1 MQQHSNVTSKALLE
15 RNIVKYSWFRIF
27 TKRVYLPLI
36 TVQLVNVGKVSL
48 DELALMVIISSI
60 VQALLQ
66 MPAGY
71 VADSFGNRRAIILGT
86 SIAVTSPLFYAFLP
100 TFWGGLLASLLFFG
114 GYAFLSGAVEAF
126 MHDTLV
132 ALGRGRDYTKVM
144 GRAQTYGLVGNTVL
158 IILIPLTY
166 QIHHTLPFILGF
178 LSLAATVCLAF
189 SFAHPPRQDAGS
201 TKRPMGAA
209 KAIITPRNLAL
220 FVFAGFLAGVSNK
233 GTEYRELL
241 FQHVGV
247 GVEWFGVIAAV
258 GSIGGALLG
267 WYAYW
272 FDKLRPLAFYWVDGV
287 IMAASIA
294 LMGASSWPPV
304 VIAAVVLF
312 TAYTRVRPIVLQAK
326 ILSTTRH
333 TYKATLISALNMFTL
348 LGDVL
353 AISLLT
359 HCVNTH
365 GYLIGHRWFGG
376 FVGLIAFSLWL
387 VIVLVHYTSRTQSA
401 RPAAAT

>member
-100 TFWGGLLASLLFFG
+100 TFWGGLIASLLFFG

-178 LSLAATVCLAF
+178 LSLAATVCLAL

-209 KAIITPRNLAL
+209 KAIITPHNLAL

-304 VIAAVVLF
+304 AIAAVVLF
-312 TAYTRVRPIVLQAK
+312 TAYTRVRPIAGQNPQHHETHLQSHA
-326 ILSTTRH
+326 
-333 TYKATLISALNMFTL
+333 YFCPEY
-348 LGDVL
+348 V
-353 AISLLT
+353 
-359 HCVNTH
+359 
-365 GYLIGHRWFGG
+365 
-376 FVGLIAFSLWL
+376 
-387 VIVLVHYTSRTQSA
+387 YT
-401 RPAAAT
+401 PW